1 MPLLKIHYYAKALQM
16 ASVMHVVLP
25 EGGAV
30 QGVCFL
36 LGPEGS
42 ASDWW
47 LRHSRL
53 CTLADERQMAFVLPS
68 VLQGCGFDM
77 AYGYRFEQALCRDI
91 PEWLSRHLPCLA
103 LSQMP
108 VSIAGYRLGGTG
120 AAHAALDCPDLFGT
134 VGCFDALLA
143 PPSQSGRAFSWLT
156 DKRRRLLW
164 GDAPS
169 PDGYGALEVCRSR
182 GPLPRFWLHDSAR
195 SETDAGA
202 QAFRDRCGA
211 AHCTLSHA
219 DCKTVEDV
227 LRAFLAFAD
236 SPGPRKGRS

>member
-1 MPLLKIHYYAKALQM
+1 MPLLKIHYYARALQM

-25 EGGAV
+25 EGSTAHD
-30 QGVCFL
+30 VCFL

-42 ASDWW
+42 TSDWW

-53 CTLADERQMAFVLPS
+53 CALADERRTAFVLPA

-77 AYGYRFEQALCRDI
+77 AYGYRFEQALCCDI

-103 LSQMP
+103 LSHMP

-120 AAHAALDCPDLFGT
+120 AAHAALDRPEQFGT

-143 PPSQSGRAFSWLT
+143 PSVHVGRAFPWLT

-164 GDAPS
+164 GDHPV
-169 PDGYGALEVCRSR
+169 PDDFEGVEVCRSS
-182 GPLPRFWLHDSAR
+182 GTLPRFWLHDSAH

-219 DCKTVEDV
+219 DCETAEDV

-236 SPGPRKGRS
+236 SPGLCKGRS